1 MLGDWTYHPAH
12 DNPSIQHP
20 NDGQIAIA
28 ARPTAN
34 VSLPFRDPTGSS
46 SLGREKEL
54 LQASGRIGGQ
64 VGDFR
69 PSCVSCVCHFSNHS
83 QNPKLVSCATAKS
96 FFAPV
101 GALRLRILGGTG
113 RVLPL
118 VFAAL
123 LHCTRSGCCG
133 LRFRLDTGAAVLVHR
148 RLSMSNPLHHDR
160 EPRCKRTTSPE
171 PPRTRRRTN
180 LRLAC
185 DGCLP
190 LPAHGRHGGLLI
202 ETFPLQ
208 TPASP
213 IPISSASRTEPSMTA
228 REATTHR
235 EFLNLPHH
243 AACMGFPWLVTQ
255 RLKLPERA
263 RQAHPPQA
271 SHHSLRTG
279 SLTWALSKRYATSLP
294 LGEPAVLSNRPDAMM
309 ETFLVE
315 WRLLI
320 NGPSPRRRGRQAPPS
335 PPM

>member
-12 DNPSIQHP
+12 DNPSVQHP

-213 IPISSASRTEPSMTA
+213 YPDFFSLEDGAQHDGSR
-228 REATTHR
+228 
-235 EFLNLPHH
+235 
-243 AACMGFPWLVTQ
+243 
-255 RLKLPERA
+255 
-263 RQAHPPQA
+263 
-271 SHHSLRTG
+271 SHHSPRISQLAPSCRLHG
-279 SLTWALSKRYATSLP
+279 FSLACHSKAKAAGARAASPPPPSLTPLSPDRLSHLGALKKIC
-294 LGEPAVLSNRPDAMM
+294 NQ
-309 ETFLVE
+309 
-315 WRLLI
+315 
-320 NGPSPRRRGRQAPPS
+320 PSPGGTCRLIQQT
-335 PPM
+335 